1 MPAPVPYNGKQS
13 RLEYYAIN
21 GNPIPGSGPYAG
33 LGRPT
38 LITQTTLLYPT
49 SFKNSD
55 ITKNVNDEYGLTHT
69 NAISDAKTPY
79 RGKGTGG
86 GLVNGN
92 FSSITDYKGGD
103 SYDKDGGVG
112 LVGSSLVGT
121 GWGRSKSLINNL
133 ATWGYSPTDATNV
146 VTTAN
151 NYKLPD
157 TKGNVGQVII

>member
-49 SFKNSD
+49 SFKN
-55 ITKNVNDEYGLTHT
+55 NDQYGLTHT
-69 NAISDAKTPY
+69 NAISDAKTPN

-86 GLVNGN
+86 GLSNGN
-92 FSSITDYKGGD
+92 FTAAIDYTGGD
-103 SYDKDGGVG
+103 DYDKDGGVG
-112 LVGSSLVGT
+112 QVGSSLVGT
-121 GWGRSKSLINNL
+121 GWGRSKSLNSNL
-133 ATWGYSPTDATNV
+133 GTWGYSPTDATNIA
-146 VTTAN
+146 TTAN
-151 NYKLPD
+151 NYKIPNMAL
-157 TKGNVGQVII
+157 NVGQVTI